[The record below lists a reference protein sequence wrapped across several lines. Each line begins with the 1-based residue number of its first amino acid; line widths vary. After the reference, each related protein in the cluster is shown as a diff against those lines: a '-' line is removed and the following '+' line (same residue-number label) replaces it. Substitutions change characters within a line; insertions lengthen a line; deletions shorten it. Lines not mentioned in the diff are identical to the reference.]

1 MTNMPFKRTRIHE
14 GAGGILMSRS
24 TAGHYQWI
32 YPQELSLLDNS
43 ITVAQ
48 AHREFKNKKQEH
60 DQIRHSWFINDIFG
74 IFSSSYKVNPFIS
87 QVLYKCFFLRFKA
100 NKFFPH
106 SHWRLSLFW
115 YVDRNQRRDKQCGD
129 RFTVAILVFGQ
140 KTALT
145 RHHHCSGDLIRRAVF
160 LAAGSRAC
168 TRDCCI
174 SGVLHQKKYTAH
186 GAQTKPQPM
195 WCIIPWREKNPYL
208 LILSPFGLFKSCLFA
223 LCCSLDAFEGIVVV
237 NLVIKKL
244 LLNKMNSITH
254 YRWKSC
260 QLWSAYTVCVLSFK
274 GILPTLWAYSL
285 SVSQY
290 LPYK

>member
-1 MTNMPFKRTRIHE
+1 MINMPFKRTRIHE
-14 GAGGILMSRS
+14 GAGGILMSHS
-24 TAGHYQWI
+24 TAGHYQLI

-48 AHREFKNKKQEH
+48 AHIGNSRTRSRNMVRSVTV
-60 DQIRHSWFINDIFG
+60 QIRHSWFISDTFG
-74 IFSSSYKVNPFIS
+74 IFSHIKLTPSDIS
-87 QVLYKCFFLRFKA
+87 QVLYKCFFLCFKA

-129 RFTVAILVFGQ
+129 RSTVAVLVFGQ

-160 LAAGSRAC
+160 LAAGSGAC

-186 GAQTKPQPM
+186 GTQTKPQPM
-195 WCIIPWREKNPYL
+195 W
-208 LILSPFGLFKSCLFA
+208 
-223 LCCSLDAFEGIVVV
+223 
-237 NLVIKKL
+237 
-244 LLNKMNSITH
+244 
-254 YRWKSC
+254 
-260 QLWSAYTVCVLSFK
+260 
-274 GILPTLWAYSL
+274 
-285 SVSQY
+285 
-290 LPYK
+290 